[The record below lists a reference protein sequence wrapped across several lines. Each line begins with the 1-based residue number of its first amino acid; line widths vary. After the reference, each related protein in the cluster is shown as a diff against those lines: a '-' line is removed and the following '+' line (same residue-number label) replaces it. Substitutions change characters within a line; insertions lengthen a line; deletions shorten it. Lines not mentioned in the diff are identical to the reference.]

1 MKSRIPPLLFS
12 DKPMTHFCG
21 PFFQDGHQFLSS
33 DGKVYKMKGIPSPI
47 VKGQASDTGS
57 EKSNGED
64 VPDATDSPTQNGIGL
79 SAPSCCAVRFIEPSD
94 GSLVYELGVT
104 EEWVRSADGISRL
117 VTYLLMNEELPN
129 LVGKFVEILG
139 QQGDEFFKRPKG
151 GILIGGKW
159 FEYDKIG

>member
-1 MKSRIPPLLFS
+1 M
-12 DKPMTHFCG
+12 
-21 PFFQDGHQFLSS
+21 
-33 DGKVYKMKGIPSPI
+33 
-47 VKGQASDTGS
+47 
-57 EKSNGED
+57 
-64 VPDATDSPTQNGIGL
+64 
-79 SAPSCCAVRFIEPSD
+79 
-94 GSLVYELGVT
+94 VYELGVT